1 MQYGPMQ
8 FFMPSGQEP
17 VTWWGGRPISL
28 TLLLIFIQIA
38 ALLLTT
44 FMLAFRIDVVG
55 LLSYYSELVLKGQVW
70 RLVTYWVV
78 IPPSLWAVVSMLML
92 WWFGVPV
99 EQFMGWKKF
108 LKFYLI
114 LCLVPAVV
122 CLLFTADV
130 QRWIASVLGWSSP
143 GGMLMGPFVANAA
156 VFIGFAT
163 IYPNAELLFGIK
175 AKHFV
180 WVYLAITLLQAIA
193 YHSLGAVP
201 YWISAGAAYAYLKFH
216 GVQGGFAWLDRWRE
230 EREQV
235 RFERAERKRELESK
249 DHFISEQ
256 VDPILD
262 KIARQGMQSLTEE
275 EKRILERAK
284 DKLR

>member
-17 VTWWGGRPISL
+17 VIWWKNRPISL
-28 TLLLIFIQIA
+28 TLLLIVIQIV

-44 FMLAFRIDVVG
+44 FLFAFRVDAFG
-55 LLSYYSELVLKGQVW
+55 LLAYFSELVLKGQIW
-70 RLVTYWVV
+70 RLATYWFV
-78 IPPSLWAVVSMLML
+78 IPPSIWAVVSLLML

-108 LKFYLI
+108 LKFYLT

-122 CLLFTADV
+122 CLVFTPGI
-130 QRWIASVLGWSSP
+130 QRWIEAAMGWSSP
-143 GGMLMGPFVANAA
+143 GGILTGPFVANAA

-163 IYPNAELLFGIK
+163 IYPNAELIFGIK

-180 WVYLAITLLQAIA
+180 WVYLAITVLQAVA

-201 YWISAGAAYAYLKFH
+201 YWVAAGTAYAYLKFQ
-216 GVQGGFAWLDRWRE
+216 GVQGGFPWLDRWRE
-230 EREQV
+230 EREQA
-235 RFERAERKRELESK
+235 RHERAERKRILESK
-249 DHFISEQ
+249 EHFISDQ

-262 KIARQGMQSLTEE
+262 KIAREGMQSLTDE
-275 EKRILERAK
+275 EKRILARAK